1 MEFSFKVRVNAVK
14 EKIWQYY
21 VDIQKWYTW
30 EEDLEDITLDGGFQ
44 TGSVGTMKLTGMPAL
59 DYTLTSAIENKAFCD
74 KTVTPIGELYFNH
87 QILEEV
93 DGVYIQHSVRLD
105 TNDVTAE
112 KLGFLK
118 QVFSGVPDSMMLLKR
133 EVEK

>member
-1 MEFSFKVRVNAVK
+1 MEFSFKVRVNAAK

-21 VDIQKWYTW
+21 EDIQKWYTW
-30 EEDLEDITLDGGFQ
+30 EADLEDITLDGGFQ
-44 TGSVGTMKLTGMPAL
+44 TGSTGKMKLAGMPAL
-59 DYTLTSAIENKAFCD
+59 DYTLTSVVENKEFCD

-87 QILEEV
+87 QIIEE
-93 DGVYIQHSVRLD
+93 GLGTYIQHSVRLD
-105 TNDVTAE
+105 TEDVTTE

-118 QVFSGVPDSMMLLKR
+118 QVFADVPDSMMLLKR